1 MMKKEIKYGLMDK
14 DIRLKLINMEIL
26 SDMTNLEI
34 QWVKTKNNKI
44 IKTGKF
50 KKIKVT
56 I

>member
-1 MMKKEIKYGLMDK
+1 MTKKEIKYGLMNK

-26 SDMTNLEI
+26 SNMTNLEI
-34 QWVKTKNNKI
+34 QWVKIMNNKI

-50 KKIKVT
+50 KKTKVT